1 MVAREL
7 KRLIFAPA
15 AKERQRE
22 HGGNAEGQNSTTL
35 VQQQLKLNKPPS
47 AKPQSRRPRCWSRR
61 PA

>member
-47 AKPQSRRPRCWSRR
+47 AKPQSRRPRC
-61 PA
+61 